1 MLPLLAVAGAAAGS
15 KLLGNLVGGIG
26 QSNDTQ
32 KGMNAYKNYVG
43 QGTNILSAGAQ
54 SANQAYSPYTQA
66 GQTGVQGYT
75 DAIQNRQ
82 NAPMAAVTDNSAQNA
97 LTNYLDPSAE
107 YTMDQA
113 SKATQAS
120 ALAKGGMG
128 GGLAKALSNNAN
140 KMAMTNYNNAYNQML
155 QGNAQTYGQQNT
167 NYQNQTAYDQ
177 SQIGN
182 YGNLANLGLTATG
195 QNQQNQLGYNNLI
208 NQNYVDIANSQQSG
222 WNQKGKI
229 FGDTAN
235 SFGNNLASGIS
246 SIYGAYS
253 GSK

>member
-1 MLPLLAVAGAAAGS
+1 MLPLVAIAGAAAGS

-26 QSNDTQ
+26 QSNDVQ
-32 KGMNAYKNYVG
+32 RGMNAYKNYVG

-66 GQTGVQGYT
+66 GQTGIQGYT
-75 DAIQNRQ
+75 DALQNRQ
-82 NAPMAAVTDNSAQNA
+82 NAPMATVTDNSAQNA
-97 LTNYLDPSAE
+97 LTNYLDPSSA

-140 KMAMTNYNNAYNQML
+140 KMAQTNYNNAYNQML
-155 QGNAQTYGQQNT
+155 QGNAQTFGQQNT
-167 NYQNQTAYDQ
+167 NYGNQTAYDQ

-182 YGNLANLGLTATG
+182 YGNLANLGLTAAG
-195 QNQQNQLGYNNLI
+195 QNQSNQLGYNTLI
-208 NQNYVDIANSQQSG
+208 NQNWKDIGDNQMSG
-222 WNQKGKI
+222 WGNKGSI
-229 FGDTAN
+229 FNKTSQGI
-235 SFGNNLASGIS
+235 GNDLVSGITNVF
-246 SIYGAYS
+246 GAI
-253 GSK
+253 K